1 MNVQSTH
8 EKSLRRYVIAIA
20 LFIVIVT
27 FSLAIF
33 FVSLFANVERA
44 VEREIWE
51 TMERQSNHIN
61 FSFSIRFQNLEAIA
75 SFLGKQERIQG
86 DLALELINSMIENES
101 FEHIAVF
108 DIDGT
113 AIYDNGELFD
123 GADREFFQLALQ
135 GQRSVSNPV
144 KSPIDGV
151 TRLYL
156 TVPIYRGE
164 EIVGSLSGSFN
175 VNLLGDMLFADS
187 YEGQSVL
194 FIANRDGQVIYSDTP
209 SNTLG
214 FKIPKDLYAQ
224 LRQSTFLDG
233 DTAEGLIAKF
243 DAHETGMAQYRQMAG
258 YTLFLLY
265 TPIVDSDL
273 MLMHAI
279 PRDVAYAEF
288 SFIQFSVIILGVVL
302 LVCVVLL
309 VVFIYAS
316 SSHSQRNLVQF
327 AQTDPLT
334 DLFNK
339 QHTQES
345 IDLWLKDEA
354 CSGIQ
359 AMLFM
364 DIDYFKQ
371 INDRFGHS
379 VGDDALRFV
388 GQALR
393 QEFRSSDII
402 GRVGGDEFVVFMR
415 NVPVKHAVRFH
426 AASLRTRLK
435 SAEVP
440 GLEKGML
447 HCSIGISYAPEHGST
462 YHELTLCA
470 DKALYQTKER
480 GRDGFTEY
488 IDPLHPEQAEE
499 EEAKEN
505 EE

>member
-8 EKSLRRYVIAIA
+8 EKSLRRCVIAIA

-27 FSLAIF
+27 LCLAVF
-33 FVSLFANVERA
+33 FISLFSNVEHA

-51 TMERQSNHIN
+51 TMVRQSNHID
-61 FSFSIRFQNLEAIA
+61 FSFSVSFQHLESAA
-75 SFLGKQERIQG
+75 DFLGKLDDIQG
-86 DLALELINSMIENES
+86 ETALAYIQSLSEHTSMRR
-101 FEHIAVF
+101 V
-108 DIDGT
+108 
-113 AIYDNGELFD
+113 AIYDADGHALMDNGGFVD
-123 GADREFFQLALQ
+123 GSDRDYFLRAMQ
-135 GQRSVSNPV
+135 GERNVSNPS
-144 KSPIDGV
+144 KSLVDDV
-151 TRLYL
+151 TRFFLS
-156 TVPIYRGE
+156 VPIHRDDEVIG
-164 EIVGSLSGSFN
+164 VLCGSFDMDM
-175 VNLLGDMLFADS
+175 LGSMLFADS
-187 YEGQSVL
+187 YEGQSVM
-194 FIANRDGQVIYSDTP
+194 FITDREGMVVYSDTP

-214 FKIPKDLYAQ
+214 LRIPKNMYSQ

-233 DTAEGLIAKF
+233 ETADELLARF
-243 DAHETGMAQYRQMAG
+243 DRRETGMAQYRQYAG

-265 TPIVDSDL
+265 TPIADSDL

-288 SFIQFSVIILGVVL
+288 GFIQISVIILGVVL

-309 VVFIYAS
+309 VIFLFTS
-316 SSHSQRNLVQF
+316 STHSQRNLVQF

-334 DLFNK
+334 DLYNK

-345 IDLWLKDEA
+345 IDNWLKDEG

-379 VGDDALRFV
+379 VGDDALRTV

-402 GRVGGDEFVVFMR
+402 GRIGGDEFVVFMR

-435 SAEVP
+435 NADVP
-440 GLEKGML
+440 GLDKGML
-447 HCSIGISYAPEHGST
+447 HCSIGIAYAPEHGST
-462 YHELTLCA
+462 YHDLTLCA

-488 IDPLHPEQAEE
+488 VDPLHPDQADDE
-499 EEAKEN
+499 
-505 EE
+505 